1 MTVQVHN
8 AQEHIISKTGNPIWN
23 HYVLTITLTMQQFAV
38 YKKDIQITS
47 LFSYDDFMHF

>member
-23 HYVLTITLTMQQFAV
+23 HYVLTPTMQQFTV
-38 YKKDIQITS
+38 YKKDI
-47 LFSYDDFMHF
+47 